1 MKEFKTRKIFLG
13 SWLVLVLILA
23 GCGGGST
30 ADVASLEPSGKLE
43 DGVRVITATA
53 FKYNF
58 DPNPIVVNQG
68 EKVRIIMTSTD
79 VPHGF
84 LLPDYNINVPLSPG
98 RPTTIEFVADKQGT
112 FKFLCS
118 VLCGSGHGG
127 MKGKLVVK

>member
-1 MKEFKTRKIFLG
+1 MKKILLG
-13 SWLVLVLILA
+13 ILLILVLIVA
-23 GCGGGST
+23 GCSGGI
-30 ADVASLEPSGKLE
+30 DVDSLEPSGEL
-43 DGVRVITATA
+43 DNGIRVITATA

-68 EKVRIIMTSTD
+68 ERVKIIMTSTD

-84 LLPDYNINVPLSPG
+84 LLPDYNIDVPLSPG

-118 VLCGSGHGG
+118 VVCGSGHGS